1 MSTQPPSDQQTK
13 DICLRFGIVVRN
25 RRTELGISQEDFAE
39 CASLHRTYISDL
51 ERGKR
56 NVSLENIE
64 KLAKALDLSL
74 SELMKRVDA
83 E

>member
-1 MSTQPPSDQQTK
+1 MSDHPLQ
-13 DICLRFGIVVRN
+13 DIRVRFGAAVR
-25 RRTELGISQEDFAE
+25 ELRKEMNVSQEDFAE
-39 CASLHRTYISDL
+39 RAGLHRTYISDL

-64 KLAKALDLSL
+64 KIAKALNLSMAD
-74 SELMKRVDA
+74 LMKRVRD

>member
-1 MSTQPPSDQQTK
+1 MSDYPLQ
-13 DICLRFGIVVRN
+13 DIRVRFGVAVREL
-25 RRTELGISQEDFAE
+25 RREMHISQEDFAE
-39 CASLHRTYISDL
+39 RAGLHRTYISDL

-64 KLAKALDLSL
+64 KLAKALNLSIAD
-74 SELMKRVDA
+74 LMKRVRD